1 MTPPPPRIGLIAC
14 SVFESELAAHGAPPP
29 AEIRWHEIALH
40 DRPDVLRARLQESIN
55 ELDAREDLDAVALLY
70 GLCGRGTAGLRAG
83 RLPLVIPRAH
93 DCITVFLG
101 SRAAFARENDGTT
114 YFYTPGWNRARRV
127 PGPDREAWL
136 REDLAKR
143 FEPDDV
149 EFLLES
155 ERTTWTHY
163 QRAAFID
170 LGTPD
175 ADAEAD
181 YAKRC
186 ADALGWRY
194 DRFAGD
200 PALLQDLL
208 AGNWDDERFLVTP
221 PHGELRHTPTDR
233 IFAVKES
240 P

>member
-1 MTPPPPRIGLIAC
+1 MNAAPRIGLIAC
-14 SVFESELAAHGAPPP
+14 SVFESELAAHAHPPP
-29 AEIRWHEIALH
+29 ATLRWHEIALH
-40 DRPDVLRARLQESIN
+40 DRPDVLRQRLQESID
-55 ELDAREDLDAVALLY
+55 ELDQVEALDAIALLY
-70 GLCGRGTAGLRAG
+70 GLCGRGAAGLRAG

-101 SRAAFARENDGTT
+101 SRDRFARENDGTT

-149 EFLLES
+149 DFLLES
-155 ERTTWTHY
+155 ERVTWSHY
-163 QRAAFID
+163 SRAAFID

-175 ADAEAD
+175 ADAEAA
-181 YAKRC
+181 YAQRC
-186 ADALGWRY
+186 ADTLGWRY
-194 DRFAGD
+194 DRCAGD
-200 PALLQDLL
+200 PALLRDLL
-208 AGNWDDERFLVTP
+208 AGHWDDERFQVVP
-221 PHGELRHTPTDR
+221 PRAELRHAPTDR
-233 IFAVKES
+233 IFDVKGE